1 MYACGF
7 QDVVLVDLRS
17 DPASSFSSQEEIERL
32 CMRSLLANPE
42 ERVFVKDQ
50 ESRFLLVSAGWLA
63 SFAPGCSLEEVIGKT
78 DFDIFSRPHALA
90 KLEDEQRVIETG
102 QPMVAKVERETFHG
116 RPDAWVSTSKLP
128 LRDEHGTII
137 GSWGISHDISAQIE
151 AEQALTASR
160 DQLLASERQHR
171 MLFEHNPQPMFA
183 YDRATL
189 EIVAVS
195 NAMVASYGYSRE
207 EFLSMTLKNLG
218 PQEDHELLEQFLKT
232 TVSGEQPGLVQA
244 KPRRHRY
251 KDGTIID
258 VEITGDDLNLD
269 GRECR
274 ILLCQNVTE
283 RNKAHAELA
292 LAREQLLASERQ
304 HRMLFEHNPQPVWVY
319 DRNTLRIV
327 AASNAAVASYGYS
340 REELL
345 SMTANDL
352 RPPEDVASY
361 LAYLETATGPERLG
375 LTAAHPWR
383 HRYKDGT
390 IVDVEVTSDDLIL
403 DGVECRMAL
412 CQNVTQRNR
421 AAAELAVA
429 RDQAVEASNM
439 KSAFLAN
446 MSHEIRT
453 PMNGVIGMNELL
465 LDMDLTD
472 EQREC
477 AEQVARSGEQMMAII
492 SDVLDVAKIEAGQL
506 GLDVADFDLHE
517 TTERVCAAAGLQA
530 DAKGIQLEVDI
541 DADTPRYVRGDSRR
555 LRQVLM
561 NVLANAVKFT
571 AEGKV
576 AVHVGTRPR
585 LEADAV
591 VRVEVTDT
599 GIGIDPLI
607 VERMFEPFTQADAS
621 TTRNYGGTG
630 LGLAIARELVDLMGG
645 TIGCES
651 KPGRGSTFWFEVA
664 LSVPVA
670 TNGRPPRS
678 GDVGVAT
685 HPLWLT
691 APLVLVAEDSP
702 VNQIVAVA
710 ALERCGCR
718 VELVSD
724 GRQALEALST
734 QHYDAVLMDC
744 QMSEMD
750 GYEATAELRRRE
762 SGDHHT
768 PVIAMTA
775 HSMDGDREKCLEA
788 GMDDYISKPMRREQ
802 LIDTLQRWIAPQ
814 ADTAVADDPRPN
826 RS

>member
-42 ERVFVKDQ
+42 ERVFVKDRQ
-50 ESRFLLVSAGWLA
+50 SRFLLVSAGWLA

-102 QPMVAKVERETFHG
+102 QPMVAKVERERFPG

-128 LRDEHGTII
+128 LRDEHGKII

-160 DQLLASERQHR
+160 EQLLASERQHR
-171 MLFEHNPQPMFA
+171 MLFEHNPQPMLA

-189 EIVAVS
+189 EIVAAS
-195 NAMVASYGYSRE
+195 NAAVASYGYSRE
-207 EFLSMTLKNLG
+207 EFLSMTLRDLVPG
-218 PQEDHELLEQFLKT
+218 EDVDTLEHYLDIKT
-232 TVSGEQPGLVQA
+232 SGRQPGLVVAHPWRLQ
-244 KPRRHRY
+244 Y

-258 VEITGDDLNLD
+258 VEVTSDDVILD

-274 ILLCQNVTE
+274 IALWQNVTE
-283 RNKAHAELA
+283 RNKASAEVA
-292 LAREQLLASERQ
+292 LAREQLHASERQ
-304 HRMLFEHNPQPVWVY
+304 HRLLFEHNPQPVWVY

-327 AASNAAVASYGYS
+327 AASNAAIASYGYS

-345 SMTANDL
+345 SMTAKDL
-352 RPPEDVASY
+352 RPPEDVAAY
-361 LAYLETATGPERLG
+361 LAYLETSTGLERLG
-375 LTAAHPWR
+375 LAAGRPWR

-390 IVDVEVTSDDLIL
+390 IVDVEVTSDDLVL
-403 DGVECRMAL
+403 DGRECRMAL

-465 LDMDLTD
+465 LDTELSD
-472 EQREC
+472 EQRAY

-506 GLDVADFDLHE
+506 ELDVTDFDLHK
-517 TTERVCAAAGLQA
+517 TTEQVCAAAGLQA

-561 NVLANAVKFT
+561 NLLANAVKFT

-585 LEADAV
+585 LGDDAV

-630 LGLAIARELVDLMGG
+630 LGLAIARELVELMGG

-664 LSVPVA
+664 LSVPDA
-670 TNGRPPRS
+670 ADGRPPRLA
-678 GDVGVAT
+678 DVSIAA

-691 APLVLVAEDSP
+691 APRVLVAEDSP

-750 GYEATAELRRRE
+750 GYQATTELRRRE
-762 SGDHHT
+762 NGDHHT

-802 LIDTLQRWIAPQ
+802 LIDTLQRWIPPQ

>member
-1 MYACGF
+1 
-7 QDVVLVDLRS
+7 
-17 DPASSFSSQEEIERL
+17 
-32 CMRSLLANPE
+32 MRSLLANPE
-42 ERVFVKDQ
+42 ERVFVKDRQ
-50 ESRFLLVSAGWLA
+50 SRFLLVSAGWLA

-102 QPMVAKVERETFHG
+102 QPMVAKVERERFHG

-128 LRDEHGTII
+128 LRDEHGKII

-160 DQLLASERQHR
+160 EQLLASERQHR
-171 MLFEHNPQPMFA
+171 MLFEHNPQPMLA

-189 EIVAVS
+189 E
-195 NAMVASYGYSRE
+195 
-207 EFLSMTLKNLG
+207 
-218 PQEDHELLEQFLKT
+218 
-232 TVSGEQPGLVQA
+232 
-244 KPRRHRY
+244 
-251 KDGTIID
+251 
-258 VEITGDDLNLD
+258 
-269 GRECR
+269 
-274 ILLCQNVTE
+274 
-283 RNKAHAELA
+283 
-292 LAREQLLASERQ
+292 
-304 HRMLFEHNPQPVWVY
+304 
-319 DRNTLRIV
+319 IV

-340 REELL
+340 REEFL
-345 SMTANDL
+345 SMTLRDL
-352 RPPEDVASY
+352 VPGEDVDTLEHY
-361 LAYLETATGPERLG
+361 LDIKTSGRQPG
-375 LTAAHPWR
+375 LVVAHPWR
-383 HRYKDGT
+383 LQYKDGT
-390 IVDVEVTSDDLIL
+390 IIDVEVTSDDVIL
-403 DGVECRMAL
+403 DGRECRIAL
-412 CQNVTQRNR
+412 WQNVTERNK
-421 AAAELAVA
+421 ASAEVALA

-465 LDMDLTD
+465 LDTELSD
-472 EQREC
+472 EQRAY

-506 GLDVADFDLHE
+506 ELDVTDFDLHK
-517 TTERVCAAAGLQA
+517 TTEQVCAAAGLQA

-561 NVLANAVKFT
+561 NLLANAVKFT

-585 LEADAV
+585 LGDDAV

-630 LGLAIARELVDLMGG
+630 LGLAIARELVELMGG

-664 LSVPVA
+664 LSVPDA
-670 TNGRPPRS
+670 ADGRPPRLA
-678 GDVGVAT
+678 DVSIAA

-691 APLVLVAEDSP
+691 APRVLVAEDSP

-744 QMSEMD
+744 QMPDMD
-750 GYEATAELRRRE
+750 GYQATTELRRRE
-762 SGDHHT
+762 NGDHHT

-775 HSMDGDREKCLEA
+775 HSMDGDREKCLDA

-802 LIDTLQRWIAPQ
+802 LIDPLQRWIPPQ